1 MRSIR
6 SALLRLLGVFGR
18 SRRDADLSSELNSHL
33 QFHIDDN
40 RRSGMTPDEAR
51 RQALLALGGVAQTTD
66 VYRDRHSLPFLETT
80 MRDFRYALRMLRKA
94 PGFSLAAI
102 GILAVTI
109 GANAAVYTLVDR
121 LIVRPLPYPDSDRL
135 GTIIRYYERG
145 GRNSGTGYNTDGA
158 TWVAMR
164 GGIPDLD
171 IAVAAGASGV
181 NLSAGDDTAFVQ
193 QQRVSA
199 GFFRVLGVPPA
210 LGREFTDDEDRQ
222 TGPSVVVLSHSI
234 WSRTLG
240 ADPNIIGKAITLR
253 GESFVV
259 VGVMPDDFRTG
270 IPADVWTPLRPSTQ
284 GEGSGGNYRLV
295 TRLRPGARWTDV
307 EHQVDAIGAA
317 LVRERYHPPP
327 DIRMTFRLVPWQQA
341 VTREIRQPLLILWA
355 AVLMVLLI
363 GCVNVA
369 GLLLARSS
377 ARTPEIATRMAIG
390 GGRGAIVRQLLVES
404 LVLSACGA
412 AAGIGLGFVLSRA
425 ISGRLAETIA
435 LPTTP
440 DLRVL
445 LIASAAALGTSL
457 VFGLFPALHASRTD
471 VRRMLVEG
479 AGSVAGP
486 SRRWPTRILVVSQVA
501 LGIVLVVGA
510 GLLLRTFNH
519 LTQLRSGVDATNV
532 VAGTM
537 SLYDA
542 RYRTSDSINRLF
554 TRSLERIAAMPG
566 VEHAA
571 VALSLP
577 YERTLNN
584 GWRFDG
590 DPGPRPEAI
599 ALTYVTPDYFRALK
613 IPVLHGRA
621 LNDRDTSTSPLVA
634 IVNDAFVRQYSRDR
648 DALGRLM
655 KLGGPSVPAVQ
666 IVGVVGA
673 VQQLSTFGNLGPIAA
688 VPGAYVP
695 ATQFGQFGDGLVVV
709 AHTWFQ
715 PSWIVRT
722 NGPVA
727 IASSMQRA
735 LREIDPRLTFNKFRT
750 IEDVQSEAMA
760 TSRIQAL
767 LLAALAGVALTLC
780 VAGVYGVV
788 ANSVVER
795 RRELGVRM
803 ALGATPLQTL
813 TTAAAGGV
821 GLAVCGTAV
830 GLLLSLPVT
839 GIMRQLVF
847 DVSVNDPLTLAV
859 AAGIVVMAASS
870 AAIVPALRTLRLNVT
885 SILNNR

>member
-1 MRSIR
+1 
-6 SALLRLLGVFGR
+6 
-18 SRRDADLSSELNSHL
+18 
-33 QFHIDDN
+33 
-40 RRSGMTPDEAR
+40 MTPDEAR
-51 RQALLALGGVAQTTD
+51 RQALLALGGVTQTTAL
-66 VYRDRHSLPFLETT
+66 YRDRHSLPFLETT
-80 MRDFRYALRMLRKA
+80 MRDLRYALRMLWTA
-94 PGFSLAAI
+94 PGFSVAAI
-102 GILAVTI
+102 AILAVTI

-121 LIVRPLPYPDSDRL
+121 LLVRPLPYPEADRL

-145 GRNSGTGYNTDGA
+145 SRNSGVGYNTDGS

-164 GGIPDLD
+164 DGVTDLD
-171 IAVAAGASGV
+171 VAVSAGASGV
-181 NLSAGDDTAFVQ
+181 NLTAGDDTAYVQ

-199 GFFRVLGVPPA
+199 GFFRVLGIPPA
-210 LGREFTDDEDRQ
+210 LGREFTTDEDRPG
-222 TGPSVVVLSHSI
+222 GPSVVVLSHSI
-234 WSRTLG
+234 WSRTLR
-240 ADPNIIGKAITLR
+240 ADPNIVGRAITLR
-253 GESFVV
+253 GEPFVV
-259 VGVMPDDFRTG
+259 VGVMPDGFRTS
-270 IPADVWTPLRPSTQ
+270 IPADLWTPLRPSTQ
-284 GEGSGGNYRLV
+284 GEGGGGNYGLV
-295 TRLRPGARWTDV
+295 VRLRPGVQWTDV
-307 EHQVDAIGAA
+307 ERRVDAIGNA
-317 LVRERYHPPP
+317 LVRERFHPPP

-341 VTREIRQPLLILWA
+341 ATRNIRQPLLVLWA

-363 GCVNVA
+363 GCVNIA

-377 ARTPEIATRMAIG
+377 ARAPEIATRMAIG

-404 LVLSACGA
+404 VVLSACGA
-412 AAGIGLGFVLSRA
+412 VAGIGLGYVLSRG
-425 ISGRLAETIA
+425 ISAQLADVTA

-445 LIASAAALGTSL
+445 LIASAVALGTSL

-471 VRRMLVEG
+471 VRSMLVEG
-479 AGSVAGP
+479 SGGIAGP

-532 VAGTM
+532 VTGTM

-542 RYRTSDSINRLF
+542 RYRTSDSINTLF
-554 TRSLERIAAMPG
+554 TQSLESISAMPG

-584 GWRFDG
+584 GWRFDD

-599 ALTYVTPDYFRALK
+599 ALTYVTPDYFRALR

-621 LNDRDTSTSPLVA
+621 LNERDTNASPLVV

-695 ATQFGQFGDGLVVV
+695 ATQFGQFGDGLVAL

-722 NGPVA
+722 NGSVA
-727 IASSMQRA
+727 IAPSMQRA

-750 IEDVQSEAMA
+750 IEDVQSEAMT
-760 TSRIQAL
+760 TSRVQAFL
-767 LLAALAGVALTLC
+767 LMALAGIALTLC

-803 ALGATPLQTL
+803 ALGATPWQTL
-813 TTAAAGGV
+813 QTAAAAGV
-821 GLAVCGTAV
+821 GLAVCGTAI
-830 GLLLSLPVT
+830 GLLLSLLVT
-839 GIMRQLVF
+839 GILRQVVF
-847 DVSVNDPLTLAV
+847 GVPVNDPLTLAV
-859 AAGIVVMAASS
+859 AGGIVVVAASA

-885 SILNNR
+885 SILNNRCS